1 MEKKL
6 TKGML
11 MTALICGTISI
22 VPFGAVAHAEE
33 AAADDAALQGFTL
46 DQIVVTAV
54 RTENKL
60 VDTPANVS
68 IIDSEII
75 EKRNYQ
81 TVVEALNDVPGVIM
95 KKSGFG
101 GDDNHIYLNGDDRVL
116 VMVDGRRLNK
126 DTGTSGRSGF
136 DMTNLP
142 SPEFIE
148 RIEIL
153 KGAGS
158 SLYGSDAAGGV
169 VNIITK
175 SAKKNYVKLNI
186 NAGSWGTENYNLAA
200 SVKAGKTGIYVTAGK
215 SRQDYVKFK
224 EATTKQH
231 RKWPNSANEM
241 TSATI
246 KIDQEIGTDQLA
258 TFYFDHSFKEG
269 RKPYYAPDLGGW
281 NTLYPNDYG
290 TDLNNNVA
298 LKYQWGINSDN
309 KGYVQIYRN
318 YYAGTS
324 MNQGIYSK
332 YSERKDGFDAQQ
344 TIKLGKNNTLT
355 GGVEWRNSKINQPAT
370 YRGLVPKIINKAIFL
385 QDSWQFAPTWL
396 LNAGVRYDKHN
407 YFGHKTTFSAAINKK
422 FNENSHAY
430 FSWGQIFNAPQGND
444 LFYYSNGG
452 GWGDSYGNPN
462 LKPEKGQVF
471 TIGYDTKINEKTQ
484 IGINAFYSKINDAI
498 AWQAVTPGLW
508 NSDWT
513 VNNIDKQKRRGFEF
527 NFKHEINDNLSVNGS
542 YAYVKVENSNNGAA
556 YTRDL
561 NVLPNQYKIGLSY
574 QDKKFGAELYGRGGT
589 GASQTQYVDSSYL
602 TLDLSLQYKIKPN
615 WKIYAKGY
623 NLTNASY
630 AERGGRSGIRNNF
643 PAYGRC
649 FLFGTEYT
657 F

>member
-1 MEKKL
+1 MYP
-6 TKGML
+6 TG
-11 MTALICGTISI
+11 
-22 VPFGAVAHAEE
+22 GAVVHAEE
-33 AAADDAALQGFTL
+33 TADDATLLGFNL
-46 DQIVVTAV
+46 DQIVVTAT
-54 RTENKL
+54 RTNNKL

-68 IIDSEII
+68 IVDSEII
-75 EKRNYQ
+75 ERRNYQ

-95 KKSGFG
+95 KRSGFG

-153 KGAGS
+153 KGAGT

-175 SAKKNYVKLNI
+175 SAKRNYIKLNV

-200 SVKAGKTGIYVTAGK
+200 SAKVGKTGVYVTAAK
-215 SRQDYVKFK
+215 SRQDYVKFT
-224 EATTKQH
+224 EATTKRH

-241 TSATI
+241 TNATV
-246 KIDQEIGTDQLA
+246 KIDQEIGHDQVA
-258 TFYFDHSFKEG
+258 TFYFEHSFKEG

-290 TDLNNNVA
+290 KDLNNNVA
-298 LKYQWGINSDN
+298 LKYQWGTNSSN
-309 KGYVQIYRN
+309 KGFVQIYRN
-318 YYAGTS
+318 YYAGTF
-324 MNQGIYSK
+324 MNNGVYSK
-332 YSERKDGFDAQQ
+332 YSERKDGFEAQQ
-344 TIKLGKNNTLT
+344 TIKLAKNNTLT
-355 GGVEWRNSKINQPAT
+355 GGIEWRDSKIEQPAT
-370 YRGLVPKIINKAIFL
+370 YNGLVPNIINKAVFL
-385 QDSWQFAPTWL
+385 QDSWEFAPTWL

-407 YFGHKTTFSAAINKK
+407 YFGHKTTLSAAVNKK

-444 LFYYSNGG
+444 LFYYSDGG
-452 GWGDSYGNPN
+452 GWGDMLGNPN
-462 LKPEKGQVF
+462 LKPETGDVF
-471 TIGYDTKINEKTQ
+471 TIGYDTNINDKTQ
-484 IGINAFYSKINDAI
+484 IGINAFYSRIKDAI
-498 AWQAVTPGLW
+498 NWAPVDPTYMT
-508 NSDWT
+508 SFDWT
-513 VNNIDKQKRRGFEF
+513 VNNVDKQKRRGMEI
-527 NFKHEINDNLSVNGS
+527 NFKHQISDKLSVNGS
-542 YAYVKVENSNNGAA
+542 YAYVRVENSNNGAA
-556 YTRDL
+556 YVRDA
-561 NVLPNQYKIGLSY
+561 NIVPNQYKIGISY
-574 QDKKFGAELYGRGGT
+574 QDKKLGAELYGRGGS
-589 GASQTQYVDSSYL
+589 GASANSYVDSSYL
-602 TLDLSLQYKIKPN
+602 TLDFSLQYKIKPT

-630 AERGGRSGIRNNF
+630 AERGGRSGNRNNF